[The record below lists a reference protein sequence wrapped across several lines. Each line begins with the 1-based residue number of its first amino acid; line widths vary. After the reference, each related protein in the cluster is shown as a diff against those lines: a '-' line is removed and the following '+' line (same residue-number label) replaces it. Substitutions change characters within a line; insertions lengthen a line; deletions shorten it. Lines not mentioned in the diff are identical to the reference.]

1 MASTTTSLTLRSL
14 SSPSLLNANTTPP
27 AKQTPMALP
36 GRRQLISLVTATT
49 VVKALEM
56 PSKAAD
62 IGLFGL
68 RKKLKKV
75 EEEAEELVKEGFEAA
90 DKGIVAAEKGI
101 VAAEKGIEAAEKGLV
116 NAEKGIEAAEEK
128 IESTVSFGGLAQA
141 GAVAGA
147 ELVGVLVAGA
157 VVNGILGPEAQKS

>member
-1 MASTTTSLTLRSL
+1 MASTTTSLTIRTF
-14 SSPSLLNANTTPP
+14 PPRCVLNANTNPP
-27 AKQTPMALP
+27 TKQAAMALP
-36 GRRQLISLVTATT
+36 GRRQLISLLTATT
-49 VVKALEM
+49 VLKALEM
-56 PSKAAD
+56 PSKAED

-90 DKGIVAAEKGI
+90 DKGIVAAEKGL
-101 VAAEKGIEAAEKGLV
+101 VTAEKGV
-116 NAEKGIEAAEEK
+116 EAAEEK

-147 ELVGVLVAGA
+147 EFVGVLVAGA

>member
-1 MASTTTSLTLRSL
+1 MASTSTSLIVRTFPPRYV
-14 SSPSLLNANTTPP
+14 LNANINPP
-27 AKQTPMALP
+27 TKQAAVALP

-49 VVKALEM
+49 VLKALDM

-90 DKGIVAAEKGI
+90 EK
-101 VAAEKGIEAAEKGLV
+101 EIEEAEKGLV
-116 NAEKGIEAAEEK
+116 TAEKGIEAAEEK

-147 ELVGVLVAGA
+147 EFVGVLVAGA
-157 VVNGILGPEAQKS
+157 VVNGILGPVPQKS

>member
-1 MASTTTSLTLRSL
+1 MSSTTTSLTVRTF
-14 SSPSLLNANTTPP
+14 PPRCVLNANTNPP
-27 AKQTPMALP
+27 TKQAAVALP

-49 VVKALEM
+49 VLKALEM

-75 EEEAEELVKEGFEAA
+75 EDEAEELVKEGFEAA
-90 DKGIVAAEKGI
+90 DKGI
-101 VAAEKGIEAAEKGLV
+101 EAAEKGLV
-116 NAEKGIEAAEEK
+116 TAEKGIEAAEEK
-128 IESTVSFGGLAQA
+128 IESAVSFGGLAQA

-147 ELVGVLVAGA
+147 EFVGVLIAGA
-157 VVNGILGPEAQKS
+157 VVNGILGPEPQKS

>member
-1 MASTTTSLTLRSL
+1 MASTTTSLTVRTF
-14 SSPSLLNANTTPP
+14 PPRCVLNANTNPP
-27 AKQTPMALP
+27 TKQAAAALP

-49 VVKALEM
+49 VLKALDM
-56 PSKAAD
+56 PSRAAD

-90 DKGIVAAEKGI
+90 DKGI
-101 VAAEKGIEAAEKGLV
+101 EAAEKGLV
-116 NAEKGIEAAEEK
+116 TAEKGIEAAEEK

-147 ELVGVLVAGA
+147 EFVGVLVAGA
-157 VVNGILGPEAQKS
+157 VVNGILGPEPQKS

>member
-1 MASTTTSLTLRSL
+1 MSSTTTSLTVRTY
-14 SSPSLLNANTTPP
+14 PPRCVLNANTNPP
-27 AKQTPMALP
+27 TKQAAVALR

-75 EEEAEELVKEGFEAA
+75 EDEAEELVKEGFEAA
-90 DKGIVAAEKGI
+90 DKGIA
-101 VAAEKGIEAAEKGLV
+101 AAEKGIEAAEKGLLT
-116 NAEKGIEAAEEK
+116 AEKGIEAAEEK

-147 ELVGVLVAGA
+147 EFVGVLIAGA
-157 VVNGILGPEAQKS
+157 VVNGILGPEPQKS

>member
-1 MASTTTSLTLRSL
+1 MASTTTSLTVRIF
-14 SSPSLLNANTTPP
+14 PSRCVLNANTNPP
-27 AKQTPMALP
+27 TKQAAAAALP

-49 VVKALEM
+49 VLKVLDM

-90 DKGIVAAEKGI
+90 DKGIA
-101 VAAEKGIEAAEKGLV
+101 AAEKGIEAAEKGLV
-116 NAEKGIEAAEEK
+116 TAEKGIEAAEEK

-147 ELVGVLVAGA
+147 EFVGVLVAGA
-157 VVNGILGPEAQKS
+157 VVNGILGPEPQKS

>member
-1 MASTTTSLTLRSL
+1 MAFTTSSISVRTFPIRCVLD
-14 SSPSLLNANTTPP
+14 ANTTPT
-27 AKQTPMALP
+27 KQAPVVLP
-36 GRRQLISLVTATT
+36 GRRQLISLLTATT
-49 VVKALEM
+49 ALKALEM
-56 PSKAAD
+56 PSKAED

-75 EEEAEELVKEGFEAA
+75 EEEAEVLVKEGFEAA

-101 VAAEKGIEAAEKGLV
+101 EAAEKGLV
-116 NAEKGIEAAEEK
+116 TAEKGIEAAEEK
-128 IESTVSFGGLAQA
+128 IESSVSFGGLAQA

-147 ELVGVLVAGA
+147 ELVGVLVAST

>member
-1 MASTTTSLTLRSL
+1 
-14 SSPSLLNANTTPP
+14 
-27 AKQTPMALP
+27 MALP

-49 VVKALEM
+49 VLKALEM
-56 PSKAAD
+56 PSKAED

-75 EEEAEELVKEGFEAA
+75 EEEAEELVKEGFDAA
-90 DKGIVAAEKGI
+90 DKGIVAAEQ
-101 VAAEKGIEAAEKGLV
+101 GIEAAEKGLV
-116 NAEKGIEAAEEK
+116 TAEKGIEAAEEK

-147 ELVGVLVAGA
+147 EFVGVLVAGA